1 MSLKGNIEDF
11 RLTSILQMLNYEM
24 RTGKLIIRFSD
35 NFIQIFLYEGDII
48 YATETRE
55 TNRLGDLLK
64 EAGYISQ
71 AILDDCLALSHNNN
85 AKLGKTLVTKG
96 YISLEKLNE
105 FIMRQAENTVYNALL
120 SEFGEFEYNDTV
132 INLDGAYD
140 FKIDTMFVLLEA
152 SRRIDELKIL
162 KEQIPG
168 ESSIPKIADSTG
180 GNVEASLDVNE
191 RRLLSAINGKST
203 VRQIFDKSGFDDY
216 ESYKTLNSL
225 ISSGL
230 VGFSQAKTTAE
241 LAKEVII
248 QAKGVDSRQFRQS
261 LDNIGLKRSC
271 MLRIALSRIF
281 REAVD
286 EQSITAA
293 VEKEAIKIGNSTE
306 KNTLGHLRQKNHA
319 PYVKNSIELLWQTIN
334 EMYG

>member
-1 MSLKGNIEDF
+1 MSLKGNIETF
-11 RLTSILQMLNYEM
+11 RLSSILQMLNYEM
-24 RTGKLIIRFSD
+24 RTGKLTIRFSD

-48 YATETRE
+48 YATETRT

-71 AILDDCLALSHNNN
+71 AILDDCLALSRNN
-85 AKLGKTLVTKG
+85 KDKFGKTLVKKG

-105 FIMRQAENTVYNALL
+105 FIMRQAENTVYNVLL
-120 SEFGEFEYNDTV
+120 SESGEFEYADTT
-132 INLDGAYD
+132 INLDGTYD

-152 SRRIDELKIL
+152 ARRIDELEIL

-168 ESSIPKIADSTG
+168 ESSIPKIADSANDSVKT
-180 GNVEASLDVNE
+180 SLDANE
-191 RRLLSAINGKST
+191 RRLLSVINGKLT
-203 VRQIFDKSGFDDY
+203 IRQIFDKSGFDDY
-216 ESYKTLNSL
+216 EAYKILNSL
-225 ISSGL
+225 ISAGL
-230 VGFSQAKTTAE
+230 VGFNQAKRTSD

-248 QAKGVDSRQFRQS
+248 HAKGIDSRQFRQS
-261 LDNIGLKRSC
+261 LDNMGLKRSC
-271 MLRIALSRIF
+271 MVRVALSRIF

-293 VEKEAIKIGNSTE
+293 VEKEAIKIGNSSE
-306 KNTLGHLRQKNHA
+306 KNILGNLRQKNHA

-334 EMYG
+334 DMYG